1 MTVADDYVVTRFS
14 VDYQAKN
21 WRISDFANNLFD
33 EQALAVS
40 SLQAAVMLEGY
51 DKKMEI
57 VPAIGSVKK
66 WQVIQSKQ
74 NHFLRFIQRK
84 RKRLAYF
91 YASRCFI
98 WQGWQDSNP
107 QPSVLETAVLP
118 IGTTPLL
125 TWGIML
131 KALPKVKYFLWQ
143 NSLTEGFS
151 NKLGYCC

>member
-1 MTVADDYVVTRFS
+1 
-14 VDYQAKN
+14 
-21 WRISDFANNLFD
+21 
-33 EQALAVS
+33 
-40 SLQAAVMLEGY
+40 
-51 DKKMEI
+51 MEI

-66 WQVIQSKQ
+66 WRVIQSKQ
-74 NHFLRFIQRK
+74 NHFFRFILRK

>member
-1 MTVADDYVVTRFS
+1 MAYLISNTAKTLIAQAAQFITAMTVADDYVVTRFS

-33 EQALAVS
+33 EQALAVN

-107 QPSVLETAVLP
+107 QPSVLEMV
-118 IGTTPLL
+118 I
-125 TWGIML
+125 
-131 KALPKVKYFLWQ
+131 
-143 NSLTEGFS
+143 
-151 NKLGYCC
+151 